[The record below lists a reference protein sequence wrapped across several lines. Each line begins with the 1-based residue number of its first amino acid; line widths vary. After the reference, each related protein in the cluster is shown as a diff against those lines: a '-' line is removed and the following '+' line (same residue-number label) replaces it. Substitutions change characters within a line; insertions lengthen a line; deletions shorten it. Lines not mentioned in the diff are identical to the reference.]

1 MLAAALEQAL
11 ALDATRTT
19 ILTARDAA
27 QLLALPGL
35 DRVLEACLPHAG
47 RPWPAEL
54 TPVLE
59 RVRRLAAECAAM
71 GSIEGFQQS
80 DRELAALADQLQAI
94 EWSESA
100 EALEG
105 RAPAVPTLSLAD
117 VLDEFPVSDSR
128 ALRVRLTAPVAAA
141 VRAALDWLATE
152 ETPPRPLRLHAE
164 ESVLEVLCEQVNYA
178 GLQAADK
185 VLSAVGGNLGPAIV
199 TGAEPYPLAA
209 WKLRVPT
216 FAGRASYLML
226 IQGDLKLAL
235 PWHSVLRICMVP
247 ASELQSSIREAGHP
261 VLPPFAPRVRVA
273 SEYPVALVAHGLKR
287 AYLIADRLVWR
298 LRAQSSE
305 VERAAPDPVLSHAV
319 ETDESEVFWVVEPG
333 RLLERIETPAFDE
346 PRTTESPRK
355 ETLPELGP
363 GGVEPL
369 PQAPA
374 VGASGASPPA
384 PFPAGTVA
392 PASYVPPPA
401 ECVVPLAPAS
411 SVLPP
416 AEPVAPVEPVA
427 PAECV
432 VPLAPA
438 SSVLPPAEPVAPVAP
453 ASYVPPPAEC
463 VVPLAPASSVL
474 PPAEPV
480 APVEPVAPAEC
491 VVPLA
496 PASSV
501 LPPAEPVAFARPG
514 TPAARA
520 EPVRGSESASPVQS
534 PVAAV
539 PERRALVAED
549 SITARV
555 FLARLLE
562 QQGFSVRAVA
572 SAAELFEALEGDRW
586 SLLCVD
592 IELPDRAQASVL
604 RGLMEV
610 LRERR
615 SGAALVALVRDAT
628 DIAVARAAGIQST
641 LRKPFD
647 RDSLERLLAG
657 LGLGARRG

>member
-438 SSVLPPAEPVAPVAP
+438 SSVLPPAEPVA
-453 ASYVPPPAEC
+453 
-463 VVPLAPASSVL
+463 
-474 PPAEPV
+474 
-480 APVEPVAPAEC
+480 
-491 VVPLA
+491 
-496 PASSV
+496 
-501 LPPAEPVAFARPG
+501 FARPG

>member
-1 MLAAALEQAL
+1 VSRTDRESTAREITRMLAAALEQAL

-438 SSVLPPAEPVAPVAP
+438 SSVLPPAEPVA
-453 ASYVPPPAEC
+453 
-463 VVPLAPASSVL
+463 
-474 PPAEPV
+474 
-480 APVEPVAPAEC
+480 
-491 VVPLA
+491 
-496 PASSV
+496 
-501 LPPAEPVAFARPG
+501 FARPG

-641 LRKPFD
+641 RRKPFD

>member
-438 SSVLPPAEPVAPVAP
+438 SSVLPPAEPVAPV
-453 ASYVPPPAEC
+453 
-463 VVPLAPASSVL
+463 
-474 PPAEPV
+474 
-480 APVEPVAPAEC
+480 EPVAPAEC

>member
-1 MLAAALEQAL
+1 
-11 ALDATRTT
+11 
-19 ILTARDAA
+19 
-27 QLLALPGL
+27 
-35 DRVLEACLPHAG
+35 
-47 RPWPAEL
+47 
-54 TPVLE
+54 
-59 RVRRLAAECAAM
+59 
-71 GSIEGFQQS
+71 
-80 DRELAALADQLQAI
+80 
-94 EWSESA
+94 
-100 EALEG
+100 
-105 RAPAVPTLSLAD
+105 
-117 VLDEFPVSDSR
+117 
-128 ALRVRLTAPVAAA
+128 
-141 VRAALDWLATE
+141 
-152 ETPPRPLRLHAE
+152 
-164 ESVLEVLCEQVNYA
+164 
-178 GLQAADK
+178 
-185 VLSAVGGNLGPAIV
+185 
-199 TGAEPYPLAA
+199 
-209 WKLRVPT
+209 
-216 FAGRASYLML
+216 ML

-438 SSVLPPAEPVAPVAP
+438 SSVLPPAEPVA
-453 ASYVPPPAEC
+453 
-463 VVPLAPASSVL
+463 
-474 PPAEPV
+474 
-480 APVEPVAPAEC
+480 
-491 VVPLA
+491 
-496 PASSV
+496 
-501 LPPAEPVAFARPG
+501 FARPG